1 MHKKSKSSRA
11 AQAAQAEILA
21 AIQHTGNN
29 VAEVMNSLQAL
40 GAKFGINVNFTLG
53 YKKSGEN
60 KEIGANGRRVGHGIH
75 AERVEDGQCQ
85 TQRKL
90 QKKPQISKIS
100 KISSR
105 NPEEITIPELAAM
118 VADEL
123 GMNEDCA
130 LDALETA
137 FELLE
142 EYSLILDIGDIGI
155 LAGHEVS
162 EVSEIH
168 DDFCEAYNPCKV
180 CENFNTC
187 GYCSRDEDE
196 EEDED
201 SYENTGDND
210 IDDGDDSEYDDEE

>member
-1 MHKKSKSSRA
+1 MNSKGKAKTNVANVARS
-11 AQAAQAEILA
+11 EILA
-21 AIQHTGNN
+21 AIQRTGNN

-53 YKKSGEN
+53 YKKSGES
-60 KEIGANGRRVGHGIH
+60 RRSGIH
-75 AERVEDGQCQ
+75 AEHVENGQCQ

-90 QKKPQISKIS
+90 HRKPQISKIS

-118 VADEL
+118 VADER
-123 GMNEDCA
+123 GINEDCA

-155 LAGHEVS
+155 LAGHEVN
-162 EVSEIH
+162 EVNEVNELH
-168 DDFCEAYNPCKV
+168 DDSCEAYNPCKA
-180 CENFNTC
+180 CENFNNC
-187 GYCSRDEDE
+187 GYCSWDEDE
-196 EEDED
+196 DTCED
-201 SYENTGDND
+201 SYDC
-210 IDDGDDSEYDDEE
+210 DDFDSDKE

>member
-1 MHKKSKSSRA
+1 MNSKGKVKTNATSTANVARS
-11 AQAAQAEILA
+11 EILA
-21 AIQHTGNN
+21 AIQRTGNN

-53 YKKSGEN
+53 YKKSGES
-60 KEIGANGRRVGHGIH
+60 RRGGIH
-75 AERVEDGQCQ
+75 SEHVENGQRQ
-85 TQRKL
+85 TQKKL
-90 QKKPQISKIS
+90 QKKPKIS
-100 KISSR
+100 KISQQG

-162 EVSEIH
+162 EVNEVH
-168 DDFCEAYNPCKV
+168 DDKILPRK
-180 CENFNTC
+180 
-187 GYCSRDEDE
+187 
-196 EEDED
+196 
-201 SYENTGDND
+201 
-210 IDDGDDSEYDDEE
+210 

>member
-1 MHKKSKSSRA
+1 MHKKSKA
-11 AQAAQAEILA
+11 ASATQAEILA
-21 AIQHTGNN
+21 AIQRTGNN

-53 YKKSGEN
+53 YKKSGES
-60 KEIGANGRRVGHGIH
+60 RRGGIHGIH
-75 AERVEDGQCQ
+75 SDHLENGQCQ

-90 QKKPQISKIS
+90 HRKPQISKIS

-118 VADEL
+118 VADER
-123 GMNEDCA
+123 GINEDCA